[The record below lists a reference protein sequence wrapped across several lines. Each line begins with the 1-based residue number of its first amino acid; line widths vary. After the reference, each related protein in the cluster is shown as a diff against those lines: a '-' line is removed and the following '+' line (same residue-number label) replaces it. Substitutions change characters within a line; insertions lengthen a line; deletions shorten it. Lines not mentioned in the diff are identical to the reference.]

1 MIGLIIS
8 ILFLTSSGEKNSQL
22 DSYLKQKLSDFTKYE
37 YKVVSLPSYV
47 ESINDKRIS
56 ISSDREFKINYGF
69 AYVPVDIKL
78 TEENVSQSIIT
89 LKINLY
95 DEVFTSVRKIKR
107 GEIISQSDFAV
118 SEKEITHLKHGAVK
132 ITSLLNNLQA
142 CTNIVENAIL
152 QENMIEKLPD
162 VKAGDKVFA
171 YSSVGA
177 VTVTFPVLIREDG
190 RIGET
195 VRVVRDDKLIF
206 RAVVIDS
213 KNVKIIE

>member
-8 ILFLTSSGEKNSQL
+8 ILFFNAGGERNSNL

-37 YKVVSLPSYV
+37 YEVVSLPSYI
-47 ESINDKRIS
+47 ESINDVRVS
-56 ISSDREFKINYGF
+56 ISPEREFKINYGF

-78 TEENVSQSIIT
+78 TNDNRSQSIVT

-107 GEIISQSDFAV
+107 GEIISQNDFSV
-118 SEKEITHLKHGAVK
+118 SEKEITHLRNNAVDISK
-132 ITSLLNNLQA
+132 MLNNVQA
-142 CTNIVENAIL
+142 SVNIGENMIL

-171 YSSVGA
+171 FSNVGT
-177 VTVTFPVLIREDG
+177 VTVTFPVTVREDG
-190 RIGET
+190 RTGET
-195 VRVVRDDKLIF
+195 IRVLRDDKLIF
-206 RAVVIDS
+206 KAIVIDS

>member
-118 SEKEITHLKHGAVK
+118 SEKEITHLKNGAVK

-177 VTVTFPVLIREDG
+177 VTVNFPVLIREDG

>member
-8 ILFLTSSGEKNSQL
+8 ILFFNAGGERNSNL

-37 YKVVSLPSYV
+37 YEVVSLPSYI
-47 ESINDKRIS
+47 ESINDVRVS
-56 ISSDREFKINYGF
+56 ISPEREFKINYGF

-78 TEENVSQSIIT
+78 TNDNISQSIVT

-107 GEIISQSDFAV
+107 GEIISQNDFSV
-118 SEKEITHLKHGAVK
+118 SEKEITHLRNNAVDISK
-132 ITSLLNNLQA
+132 MLNNVQA
-142 CTNIVENAIL
+142 SVNIGENMIL

-171 YSSVGA
+171 FSNVGT
-177 VTVTFPVLIREDG
+177 VTVTFPVTVREDG
-190 RIGET
+190 RTGET
-195 VRVVRDDKLIF
+195 IRVLRDDKLIF
-206 RAVVIDS
+206 KAVVIDS

>member
-118 SEKEITHLKHGAVK
+118 SEKEITHLKNGAVK

-171 YSSVGA
+171 YSSVEA

>member
-8 ILFLTSSGEKNSQL
+8 ILFLTVGGEKTSQL

-37 YKVVSLPSYV
+37 YQVVSLPSYIK
-47 ESINDKRIS
+47 SINDKRVS

-95 DEVFTSVRKIKR
+95 DEVFAAVRKIKR
-107 GEIISQSDFAV
+107 GETISQSDFAV
-118 SEKEITHLKHGAVK
+118 TEKEITHLRNNVVNISK
-132 ITSLLNNLQA
+132 TLNNVQA
-142 CTNIVENAIL
+142 SVNIGENEIL
-152 QENMIEKLPD
+152 QENMIQKLPD

-171 YSSVGA
+171 FSNVGS
-177 VTVTFPVLIREDG
+177 VTVTFPVIIREDG

>member
-118 SEKEITHLKHGAVK
+118 SEKEITHLKNGAVK
-132 ITSLLNNLQA
+132 ITSLLNNRQA